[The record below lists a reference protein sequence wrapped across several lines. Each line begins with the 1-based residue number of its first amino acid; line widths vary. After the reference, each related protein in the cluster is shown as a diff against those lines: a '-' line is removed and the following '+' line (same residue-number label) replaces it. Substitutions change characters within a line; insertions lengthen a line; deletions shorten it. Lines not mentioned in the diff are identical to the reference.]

1 MEDLNKFRV
10 GAYGDADDDTK
21 EKWCKVMLYF
31 LPSVSSKY
39 NKPDVGMAVRA
50 SEASTSSDEA
60 LVMWL
65 VRFNAK
71 AWEKEKDIEDLQE
84 ASENTE
90 SEAATPKTKI
100 RKPKGAHMSQEQL
113 QVFLDLMIDID
124 LKRGMSEGGKD
135 WDDALILAA
144 QQEHDNTK
152 GNKGIAMFD
161 DAVVGTSKAV
171 DQPRVLIPYQV

>member
-1 MEDLNKFRV
+1 
-10 GAYGDADDDTK
+10 
-21 EKWCKVMLYF
+21 MLYF

-39 NKPDVGMAVRA
+39 SKPDVRMAVRA
-50 SEASTSSDEA
+50 SEASTPSDEA

-71 AWEKEKDIEDLQE
+71 GWEKENDIEDLQE
-84 ASENTE
+84 ASQNTE
-90 SEAATPKTKI
+90 SETTTPETKKRKT
-100 RKPKGAHMSQEQL
+100 KGAHMSQENL
-113 QVFLDLMIDID
+113 QVFLDLMIDIE

-144 QQEHDNTK
+144 QQEHDNAK
-152 GNKGIAMFD
+152 GNKGITMFD